1 MEAFELKQPSE
12 LKQKISV
19 IRFGKRVE
27 KHSRLATLQASGH
40 LPCSA
45 HKLTIVA
52 RSIDKKNTKARNR
65 TTQIKGTKRYME
77 LPPDRQY
84 RDKMSECLK
93 LHSRLQMD
101 AVVTLRSL
109 TA

>member
-27 KHSRLATLQASGH
+27 KHSRLATLQAS
-40 LPCSA
+40 A

-65 TTQIKGTKRYME
+65 TTQIKGTKSYME